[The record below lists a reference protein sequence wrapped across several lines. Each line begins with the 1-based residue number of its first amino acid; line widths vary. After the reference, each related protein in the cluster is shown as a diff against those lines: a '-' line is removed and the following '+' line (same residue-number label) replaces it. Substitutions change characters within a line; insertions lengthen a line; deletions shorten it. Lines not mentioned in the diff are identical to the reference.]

1 MKIAISGSTGF
12 IGTHLSSF
20 LEANGAEIVPLKREF
35 FSAADDIAL
44 RIALDGCDAV
54 INLAGA
60 TINHRWTSSY
70 KRKIMDSRILTT
82 RKLVTAIN
90 KLTRKPHTLISISAV
105 GIYSSDRVQREDDF
119 CYGNTFLS
127 QVCRKWEEEA
137 RKVSPQ
143 TRLVIPRLGV
153 VLAKDGGALPLM
165 LLPFRMFA
173 GGRIASGNQGF
184 SWIHIE
190 DLQNAILFLLLNPQ
204 LRGVFN
210 FTAPQIM
217 NNSKF
222 TETAAAVLHRPSWLP
237 VPGFVFYLLY
247 GKGHILMTEG
257 QKAYPLRLLEEGF
270 EFRYLDLESA
280 LESIVD

>member
-20 LEANGAEIVPLKREF
+20 FSANGAEVILLKREF
-35 FSAADDIAL
+35 FTSADDIAL
-44 RIALDGCDAV
+44 RIALDGCDVV

-60 TINHRWTSSY
+60 TINHRWTSAY
-70 KRKIMDSRILTT
+70 KTKIMNSRILTT

-90 KLTRKPHTLISISAV
+90 KLNRKPHTFISVSAV
-105 GIYSSDRVQREDDF
+105 GIYSTDKVQREDDF
-119 CYGNTFLS
+119 TYDNTFLS
-127 QVCRKWEEEA
+127 QVCVKWEEEA
-137 RKVSPQ
+137 RKISSQ
-143 TRLVIPRLGV
+143 TRLVIPRFGV

-165 LLPFRMFA
+165 LLPFRMFM
-173 GGRIASGNQGF
+173 GGKIASGNQGF
-184 SWIHIE
+184 SWIHME
-190 DLQNAILFLLLNPQ
+190 DLQNAILFLILNPQ
-204 LRGVFN
+204 LQGVFN

-217 NNSKF
+217 NNRKF
-222 TETAAAVLHRPSWLP
+222 AETAAKVLHRPSWLT

-247 GKGHILMTEG
+247 GKAHILMTKG

-280 LESIVD
+280 LENIVN